1 MAYACPV
8 SFKNINLT
16 VSRLSSF
23 IVSMLVLY
31 YLYSF
36 NLFILFFLLIDFSTR
51 LFYDKKFSL
60 VDTSSR
66 FLKGALRLKDIFGD
80 SGAKKLAGI
89 FGLIFVVILIISNYM
104 DLKIFSFVVGGV
116 FILCSLMDALVNYCV
131 GCKIYFIIKKIYPNF
146 MNP

>member
-1 MAYACPV
+1 MAHACPV
-8 SFKNINLT
+8 SFKSINLT

-23 IVSMLVLY
+23 IVSLLVLC
-31 YLYSF
+31 YLYSYNVYILYF
-36 NLFILFFLLIDFSTR
+36 LFIDFSTR

-60 VDTSSR
+60 VDTLSR
-66 FLKGALRLKDIFGD
+66 VLKSTLRLKDIFVD

-89 FGLIFVVILIISNYM
+89 FGLLFVVLLIVSHFM
-104 DLKIFSFVVGGV
+104 DLKVFAFVVAGV